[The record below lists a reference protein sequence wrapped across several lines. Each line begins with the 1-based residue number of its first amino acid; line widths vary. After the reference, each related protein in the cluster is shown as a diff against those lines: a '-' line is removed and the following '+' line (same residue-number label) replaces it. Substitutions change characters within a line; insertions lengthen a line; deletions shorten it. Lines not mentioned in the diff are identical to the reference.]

1 MHRSRL
7 GGLIIDCRTED
18 LEAAA
23 EFWSQALG
31 CRMVR
36 SIDPADANY
45 VQLET
50 APNEP
55 HLEVQNVDHESRVHI
70 DIETDDIEAEAAR
83 LEKTRRQTPRED
95 SHLAGHGST
104 NWTEVLPRKAAARHV
119 RDRRQHLGLVCCR
132 SDDILA
138 FPSDEIPST
147 RERKSLLKHAL
158 QLPG

>member
-1 MHRSRL
+1 MMHRSRL
-7 GGLIIDCRTED
+7 GGLSIDCRTED

-36 SIDPADANY
+36 SIKPADANY

-55 HLEVQNVDHESRVHI
+55 HLEVQKVGHESRVHI

-83 LEKTRRQTPRED
+83 LEKLGAKRLEKIRTWLVMEAPTGQRFCLVKPQRAKFE
-95 SHLAGHGST
+95 
-104 NWTEVLPRKAAARHV
+104 TEGNIW
-119 RDRRQHLGLVCCR
+119 D
-132 SDDILA
+132 
-138 FPSDEIPST
+138 
-147 RERKSLLKHAL
+147 
-158 QLPG
+158 

>member
-55 HLEVQNVDHESRVHI
+55 DLEVQKVDHESRVHI

-83 LEKTRRQTPRED
+83 LEK
-95 SHLAGHGST
+95 
-104 NWTEVLPRKAAARHV
+104 
-119 RDRRQHLGLVCCR
+119 LGAKRLEKIRTWLVMEAPTGQRFC
-132 SDDILA
+132 LVK
-138 FPSDEIPST
+138 P
-147 RERKSLLKHAL
+147 ERAMFEAE
-158 QLPG
+158 GNIWD